1 MTTPMNHFDRLD
13 ALKRKG
19 ITQASIAS
27 SLEPPVRSATLSLVL
42 AGKSVSARIRRK
54 VAEVIGKPFEVVWGE
69 EDRTNL

>member
-1 MTTPMNHFDRLD
+1 MPTPMDKFDRLI

-27 SLEPPVRSATLSLVL
+27 SLDPPVRPATLSQVIS
-42 AGKSVSARIRRK
+42 GYIVSARIRRK

-69 EDRTNL
+69 KDRTNL